1 MAAFPLYSRYFY
13 EIDNRAGKRIF
24 TFDIGYKERD
34 REREKEKEIPFCGVS
49 LYVLR
54 MNLKVIFTI
63 LVIHRARDLKGSVFL
78 TGRHDHRSYISVSYS
93 IQTVHYMLCYAHNG
107 LYAEKRSIKTQRY
120 VLYLR
125 FMQIKIIY
133 SIRARYVNAAR
144 DTKEKKRR
152 EQGAIK
158 YSRHSLDEI
167 LIRQTFV
174 IHRKVY
180 QKSNAVV

>member
-1 MAAFPLYSRYFY
+1 
-13 EIDNRAGKRIF
+13 
-24 TFDIGYKERD
+24 
-34 REREKEKEIPFCGVS
+34 
-49 LYVLR
+49 
-54 MNLKVIFTI
+54 
-63 LVIHRARDLKGSVFL
+63 
-78 TGRHDHRSYISVSYS
+78 
-93 IQTVHYMLCYAHNG
+93 MLCYAHNG
-107 LYAEKRSIKTQRY
+107 LYAEKRPIKTQRY

-144 DTKEKKRR
+144 DTKEKKGR